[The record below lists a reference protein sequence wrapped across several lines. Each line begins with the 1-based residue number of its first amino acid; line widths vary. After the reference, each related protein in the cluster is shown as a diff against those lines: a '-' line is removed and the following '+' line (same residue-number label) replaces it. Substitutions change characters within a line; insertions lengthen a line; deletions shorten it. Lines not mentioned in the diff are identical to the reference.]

1 MRREQGDAR
10 ERVAAGDRAPSVR
23 NQISAGHFEGPVIQA
38 QSVGSIVTHVR
49 PAGRDYLFAAV
60 AAAVLVALGVFL
72 GVGGSGVVT
81 GTRVRWPAAAGCGS
95 LALLL
100 GIALVARRRREVRAL
115 RVRIPARNLNDI
127 ADTLATTLAAR
138 YAQEEEHSRITD
150 PMALPVRWAP
160 ARLGLGDHHEGLT
173 DDGDLAPLAGEF
185 AEVADRYARLPRGRL
200 LILGAPG
207 AGKSALVVHLA
218 GELLRGRQRG
228 EAVPV
233 VLPLSSWSPKAQPSL
248 WWWAA
253 GALAEAHPD
262 ALTSPLAP
270 RRTVAHRLLTSGLVL
285 PVLDGFDELPA
296 RERVNALVQL
306 REGLRGTLRLVL
318 TSRSGAF
325 TAAVEEGDVRLPGMA
340 AVELRSLDAGAVHAY
355 LPRSARPRGGTG
367 PRGTA
372 AGTKWDTVLTRLAD
386 QHDKAA
392 EVTLLRNV
400 LSTPLMVSLARAAY
414 SDTAAD
420 PAELLTA
427 GRFRTAGGLKRHLFG
442 AFVTAA
448 YADDPGESVA
458 RDGWTGE
465 RARRWLGELALRQ
478 TESEQPDI
486 AWWRLERMVPRRAR
500 LLLSL
505 PLPVLVAV
513 ALAVSGLSSTVD
525 IFGVAT
531 PIWALGLITGLA
543 VVVTDWYITVD
554 SELPVP
560 QRLGRPVAGAV
571 RAALSRRFPRALAL
585 LGAVALAV
593 LWALAAAHGV
603 LGVTALSMTGTAVFL
618 GLVALRNAVRR
629 PADPEALGPEALLRA
644 DRRATLWLAVVSLP
658 GSRAPLRLH
667 KTLLGFVAALVVVWG
682 GFFQGQDT
690 MSTARWT
697 ATAVALGLGVG
708 VWSCAVS
715 AWGRYGATRFWL
727 AAGGHLPWR
736 LTRFLRDAHRRGV
749 LRQSG
754 GFYRFRHLA
763 LQHELAAEA
772 RAVRGERSTGKEFL
786 PDLRSRER
794 LARRVAFQESALTT
808 VGTAVSMLTALALL
822 GAVLTAPAAAGPVP
836 SLASACSLL
845 TVQDLRPFLQD
856 PARGTGYDERH
867 GGFVRAPAMVSIPP
881 IEDTTSCVFEEQAP
895 FRPDTVITL
904 RVGVA
909 AGEGQHTGVDQAE
922 QWVRNDSSGNG
933 ERRDGVGDSAIVSD
947 DELSTGDPLARQ
959 LGKDVIPMGVVRA
972 RADNAVVLADV
983 SMEFAT
989 VAQVREMA
997 VAVARTVLRNAG
1009 LVPPAPPGERTLK
1022 DLSAAPLSRDSRF
1035 RLYHG
1040 EAGKPLEGAVWGA
1053 RERSRIVPFHPDT
1066 YFWMALRLPRGM
1078 ECSAGLAAP
1087 DEAQECVW
1095 DTPEGPVRVELKL
1108 HPCYLHDGC
1117 SDRDAFYAGLPGTN
1131 PDTWPQHDR
1140 ETRYRLADS
1149 DGVRTASMIRLLR
1162 AWWRPLGADDRSAF
1176 DFFLWLRV
1184 TAPAG
1189 HADLTEKIMNDA
1201 FRQQPADG
1209 A

>member
-1 MRREQGDAR
+1 MRRESGDAR
-10 ERVAAGDRAPSVR
+10 QRGTAGDMAPGVR
-23 NQISAGHFEGPVIQA
+23 NEISAGHFEGPVIQA
-38 QSVGSIVTHVR
+38 QSVGSIVTQVR
-49 PAGRDYLFAAV
+49 PAGRDYLFAAL

-72 GVGGSGVVT
+72 GAGGGSVVT
-81 GTRVRWPAAAGCGS
+81 GTRIRWPAAAGCGG

-100 GIALVARRRREVRAL
+100 GITLVARRRREIRAL
-115 RVRIPARNLNDI
+115 QVDIPARNLNDI
-127 ADTLATTLAAR
+127 ADTLARTLAAR
-138 YAQEEEHSRITD
+138 YAQEEEHGRITD
-150 PMALPVRWAP
+150 PMSLPVRWAP

-173 DDGDLAPLAGEF
+173 DDGDVSPLAGEF
-185 AEVADRYARLPRGRL
+185 GEVADCYARLPRGRL

-218 GELLRGRQRG
+218 RELLNGRQRG
-228 EAVPV
+228 EAAPV
-233 VLPLSSWSPKAQPSL
+233 VLPLASWSPKAQPSL

-340 AVELRSLDAGAVHAY
+340 AVELRSLDAGSVHAY
-355 LPRSARPRGGTG
+355 LPRSARPRGGSG
-367 PRGTA
+367 PRGTG
-372 AGTKWDTVLTRLAD
+372 AGTKWDPVLARLAD
-386 QHDKAA
+386 QHDTAA
-392 EVTLLRNV
+392 EVRLLRDV
-400 LSTPLMVSLARAAY
+400 LSTPLMVSLSRAAY

-420 PAELLTA
+420 PAELLAA
-427 GRFRTAGGLKRHLFG
+427 GRFRTAGALKRHLFG

-448 YADDPGESVA
+448 YADDAAEPASRA
-458 RDGWTGE
+458 RWTGE

-513 ALAVSGLSSTVD
+513 ALTVSGLSTTVD
-525 IFGVAT
+525 IIGVAT
-531 PIWALGLITGLA
+531 PMWALGLISGLA
-543 VVVTDWYITVD
+543 AVVTDWYITVD

-571 RAALSRRFPRALAL
+571 RAALSRPFPRALVV

-593 LWALAAAHGV
+593 LWAVAAAHGV
-603 LGVTALSMTGTAVFL
+603 LGITVLSVTGAAVFL

-667 KTLLGFVAALVVVWG
+667 KTLLGFVATLVVMWG
-682 GFFQGQDT
+682 GLFQGRDA

-697 ATAVALGLGVG
+697 STAVVLALGVG

-715 AWGRYGATRFWL
+715 AWGRYGAARFWL

-772 RAVRGERSTGKEFL
+772 RAVRGERSTGREFL
-786 PDLRSRER
+786 PDLRAQER
-794 LARRVAFQESALTT
+794 LARRVAFQERALTA
-808 VGTAVSMLTALALL
+808 VGTAVSVLTAIALL
-822 GAVLTAPAAAGPVP
+822 GAGLTAPVPAGPVP

-845 TVQDLRPFLQD
+845 TVPDLRPLLQD
-856 PARGTGYDERH
+856 PARATGYDDRQ
-867 GGFVRAPAMVSIPP
+867 VWPWRAPATVSIPP
-881 IEDTTSCVFEEQAP
+881 LRDSTSCVFEEQAP

-904 RVGVA
+904 RVGVTA
-909 AGEGQHTGVDQAE
+909 AEGQLSGADQAE
-922 QWVRNDSSGNG
+922 QWVRKANFDKS
-933 ERRDGVGDSAIVSD
+933 ERRDDVGDSAIVSD
-947 DELSTGDPLARQ
+947 ADFLTDDPLERD
-959 LGKDVIPMGVVRA
+959 LGRAEIPMGVVRA

-1009 LVPPAPPGERTLK
+1009 LVGPAQAGERTLK
-1022 DLSAAPLSRDSRF
+1022 ELSGAPLARESRF
-1035 RLYHG
+1035 SLYRR
-1040 EAGKPLEGAVWGA
+1040 EAGKPLEGAQWGVG
-1053 RERSRIVPFHPDT
+1053 ERSKIVMIHPGL

-1078 ECSAGLAAP
+1078 DCSAGLAAL
-1087 DEAQECVW
+1087 DEAGECVW
-1095 DTPEGPVRVELKL
+1095 NTPEGPVRVELKL
-1108 HPCYLHDGC
+1108 HACDRYSGC
-1117 SDRDAFYAGLPGTN
+1117 GDRDAFYAGLPGTN
-1131 PDTWPQHDR
+1131 PGTWPQHDR
-1140 ETRYRLADS
+1140 ATRYRLADS
-1149 DGVRTASMIRLLR
+1149 DGVRTASLIRLLR
-1162 AWWRPLGADDRSAF
+1162 SWWRPLGSDDRSPF

-1189 HADLTEKIMNDA
+1189 HADLAEKIMNDV
-1201 FRQQPADG
+1201 FRQQPPDG